1 MWGETTERGQFS
13 LVRSTGVWVVGREA
27 LHGNEP
33 MGYDLW
39 WDRSDVTI
47 LGAGFSLVISVWTRR
62 SSSSLRGR
70 SRRHVIASS
79 CVASAVLLIMKLS
92 LEMALFD
99 WNKLENYPVKNR
111 DHESALWHSAP
122 YALPEP

>member
-1 MWGETTERGQFS
+1 M
-13 LVRSTGVWVVGREA
+13 WVVGREA

-47 LGAGFSLVISVWTRR
+47 LGTGFSLVISVWTRR

-70 SRRHVIASS
+70 SRRHVIAFIVCCIRSTS
-79 CVASAVLLIMKLS
+79 YRETFA
-92 LEMALFD
+92 
-99 WNKLENYPVKNR
+99 
-111 DHESALWHSAP
+111 
-122 YALPEP
+122 